1 MDYYPSRNALV
12 VRTPDGRDGL
22 RPQAHR
28 FRFLPT
34 RLYFLHF
41 IMRISRL
48 SPVLLLAVGTAS
60 FLAGCGSKKAEELPV
75 NTKDLSSGYRTDTVQ
90 LRSPDQELRF
100 TGKVSYDQRRVDRVF
115 PVVSGIVLDVTA
127 SLGAHVQ
134 QGQLLARVQSADVS
148 GFLDTYNGTK
158 ADFAVAERNAA
169 NTEQLYKSNFASQS
183 DLVAARA
190 QLDKTR
196 SAYQRAQQVL
206 KVYGTN
212 STSAGGT
219 PVYTVKAPASGFV
232 VERNINPGMQL
243 RPDNATPL
251 FTISDLSRVWVMLN
265 IYESDVAAVKLG
277 QPVTITALAYPD
289 KTFRGTITNISS
301 VVDADTRVL
310 QARVELPNPGG
321 LLKPDMFCTI
331 GLNLATQGPSNQ
343 ALAVNPKAVIFSND
357 NYFVVRRRPGTPELQ
372 SGGDAS
378 KAYELVSVK
387 VLRTTSSRS
396 YVTGNLHAN
405 DQVVTQGSLLLFND
419 LSGN

>member
-1 MDYYPSRNALV
+1 
-12 VRTPDGRDGL
+12 
-22 RPQAHR
+22 
-28 FRFLPT
+28 
-34 RLYFLHF
+34 
-41 IMRISRL
+41 MRISPFY
-48 SPVLLLAVGTAS
+48 PVLLLAVGTAGS
-60 FLAGCGSKKAEELPV
+60 LAGCGSKKAEQLPA
-75 NTKDLSSGYRTDTVQ
+75 NTKDLGSGYRTDTVQ

-115 PVVSGIVLDVTA
+115 PVVSGNVLDVTA
-127 SLGAHVQ
+127 ALGARVQ

-148 GFLDTYNGTK
+148 GFLDTYNGAK
-158 ADFAVAERNAA
+158 ADFAVAERTAA

-206 KVYGTN
+206 KVYGAN
-212 STSAGGT
+212 GSGAANGT
-219 PVYTVKAPASGFV
+219 PVYTVKAPVSGFV
-232 VERNINPGMQL
+232 VERNVNPGMQL

-251 FTISDLSRVWVMLN
+251 FTISDLSRVWVLIN

-277 QPVTITALAYPD
+277 QPVSITALAYPD
-289 KTFRGTITNISS
+289 QTFKGTITNISS
-301 VVDADTRVL
+301 VVDADTKVL
-310 QARVELPNPGG
+310 QARVELANPGG

-331 GLNLATQGPSNQ
+331 NLNLAARGPGSQ

-357 NYFVVRRRPGTPELQ
+357 NYFVIRRKPGTPALK
-372 SGGDAS
+372 SGDDAS
-378 KAYELVSVK
+378 RAYELVPVK
-387 VLRTTSSRS
+387 VLRTTSSYS
-396 YVTGNLHAN
+396 YVAGNLHAN